1 MHDDRVLVEKRLRRL
16 LAERIRPAVHSA
28 TTPLTAYVWHAPGEP
43 VPFAEAAAADYRP
56 AAPGDRWGA
65 PWGTAWFRITGS
77 VPPEWAGRE
86 VEALVDLGF
95 DADRPGFQCEGLA
108 YTLDGQIVKGL
119 HPRSGHL
126 PVARPARGGEE
137 VGFLVEAAAN
147 PLIGLPWSRTELGD
161 RATAGTEPLYR
172 LGRIELAV
180 FARQVWELVQDLEV
194 LSQLMAE
201 LSLHDARRFE
211 ILRAV
216 ERCLDVT
223 DPADVAGTADAAREQ
238 LRDVLS
244 RRAHASAHQITAIG
258 HAHIDT
264 AWLWPLR
271 ETVRKVARTTANV
284 TALMAEHDDFRFAMS
299 QAQQLAW
306 MKDNHPQLYA
316 RIKEQVAAGRF
327 VPVGGMWVES
337 DTNLPGGESLARQL
351 VHGKRFYDREF
362 GLDTREVWLPDSFGY
377 TAALPQ
383 LMRLAGAQ
391 WFLTQKL
398 SWNQTN
404 RFPHHTFTWEGID
417 GSRIFTHFPPV
428 DTYNSEL
435 SAAELAHAARNFAEK
450 GRATRSLVP
459 FGWGDGG
466 GGPTREM
473 IARARRT
480 ADLEGSPQ
488 VTMRSPAEFFEA
500 AQAEYPQPPVW
511 SGELYLEFH
520 RGTYTS
526 QSRTKR
532 GNRRSEHLLREAE
545 LWASAAA
552 VAGAAEYPHDDL
564 DRLWKTVLLHQ
575 FHDILP
581 GSSIAWVHQE
591 AEQTYARVCGELE
604 EIIDGALHALAGP
617 GSTPVLFNAAPHGR
631 DGLPAMG
638 AVLTHG
644 GTREPSAPVTAVAG
658 DDGIVLDNG
667 LLRVS
672 VDRTGLI
679 SSLVDLRVGREV
691 VPDGL
696 SANLVQLHPD
706 VPHAWDAGELDPHY
720 RHTATE
726 LPAEDVRVEAATP
739 DECTVLTVRRFGDS
753 SMVQRISLAAGQA
766 GLDIDTEVSWH
777 ESEKILK
784 LAFGVDVLADRS
796 ASEIQYGHVMR
807 PTHANTGWDA
817 AKFEMCAHRWVHVG
831 EPGYGVALLND
842 GTYGHEV
849 TRVQDARGRTA
860 TMIRVSLLR
869 APHFPDPGTD
879 QGTHRFRHVLLPGAD
894 IVDAVRGGYQLNLP
908 VRRVTGGRGVAPLVG
923 IDDDGVVIEAVKLA
937 DDRSGDI
944 VVRLY
949 ESRGSQASARLT
961 VTVPDATVQ
970 VTDLMED
977 PLAGSGPAPS
987 VGEAGVTHVDLR
999 LRPFQILTLR
1009 FTGHPRIPGGR

>member
-1 MHDDRVLVEKRLRRL
+1 MHDDHVLVERRLRRL

-28 TTPLTAYVWHAPGEP
+28 TSALTVHVWHAPGEP
-43 VPFAEAAAADYRP
+43 VPFTEAAAAAYAP
-56 AAPGDRWGA
+56 AAAGDRWGA
-65 PWGTAWFRITGS
+65 PWGTAWWRITGE
-77 VPPEWAGRE
+77 VPADWAGRE

-108 YTLDGQIVKGL
+108 YALDGQIVKGL

-126 PVARPARGGEE
+126 PVARPARGGEP

-147 PLIGLPWSRTELGD
+147 PLIGLPWGRTDLGD
-161 RATAGTEPLYR
+161 RATAGAEPLYR

-180 FARQVWELVQDLEV
+180 FERQVWELVQDLEV

-201 LSLHDARRFE
+201 LSPHDARRFE
-211 ILRAV
+211 ILRAI
-216 ERCLDVT
+216 ERSLDAT
-223 DPADVAGTADAAREQ
+223 DLSDVPGSAGAAREQ
-238 LRDVLS
+238 LADVLT
-244 RRAHASAHQITAIG
+244 RPAHASAHRISAVG

-284 TALMAEHDDFRFAMS
+284 TALLAEHDDFRYAMS

-306 MKDNHPQLYA
+306 MKEHQPQLYA
-316 RIKEQVAAGRF
+316 RISEHIAAGRF

-351 VHGKRFYDREF
+351 VHGKRFYADEF
-362 GLDTREVWLPDSFGY
+362 GIDTQEVWLPDSFGY
-377 TAALPQ
+377 SAALPQ
-383 LMRLAGAQ
+383 LIRLAGAR

-404 RFPHHTFTWEGID
+404 RFPHHTFDWEGVD
-417 GSRIFTHFPPV
+417 GSRVFTHFPPV

-450 GRATRSLVP
+450 GRATHSLVP

-480 ADLEGSPQ
+480 ADLEGSPR
-488 VTMRSPAEFFEA
+488 VTMRSPAEFFRA
-500 AQAEYPQPPVW
+500 AEAEYPHPPVW
-511 SGELYLEFH
+511 AGELYLEFH

-526 QSRTKR
+526 QARTKR

-545 LWASAAA
+545 LWAGTAA
-552 VAGAAEYPHDDL
+552 VAGLAEYPYDAL

-591 AEQTYARVCGELE
+591 AEQTYARVCAELE
-604 EIIDGALHALAGP
+604 GIVDGALRALAGP
-617 GSTPVLFNAAPHGR
+617 GGTPVLFNAAPHAR
-631 DGLPAMG
+631 DGLPALG
-638 AVLTHG
+638 AALAPGSRPAKGETD
-644 GTREPSAPVTAVAG
+644 PPVTAVAG
-658 DDGIVLDNG
+658 EDGIVLDNG
-667 LLRVS
+667 VLRVT
-672 VDRTGLI
+672 VGRTGLI

-696 SANLVQLHPD
+696 AANLVQLHPD
-706 VPHAWDAGELDPHY
+706 VPHAWDAWEIDSYY
-720 RHTATE
+720 RNTAAE
-726 LPAEDVRVEAATP
+726 LPAEEVRLEAATP
-739 DECTVLTVRRFGDS
+739 DECRVRVVRRFGGS
-753 SMVQRISLAAGQA
+753 EMVQRLRLAAGRGA
-766 GLDIDTEVSWH
+766 LDIDTDVSWH

-784 LAFGVDVLADRS
+784 LAFPVDVLADHS
-796 ASEIQYGHVMR
+796 SSEIQYGHVKR
-807 PTHANTGWDA
+807 PTHTNTSWDA
-817 AKFEMCAHRWVHVG
+817 ARFEVCAHRWLHVG

-842 GTYGHEV
+842 ATYGHEV
-849 TRVQDARGRTA
+849 SRVRDRQGRTA
-860 TMIRVSLLR
+860 TMVRVSLLR
-869 APHFPDPGTD
+869 ARFPDPGTD
-879 QGTHRFRHVLLPGAD
+879 QGAHSFRHVLLPGAG
-894 IVDAVRGGYQLNLP
+894 IADAVRDGYHLNLP
-908 VRRVTGGRGVAPLVG
+908 VRRVVGGRAVAPLVAV
-923 IDDDGVVIEAVKLA
+923 DHDGVVVEAVKLA
-937 DDRSGDI
+937 DDRSGDV

-949 ESRGSQASARLT
+949 EAHGGQAAARLT
-961 VTVPDATVQ
+961 VAVPYATARLADLLENPVGDA
-970 VTDLMED
+970 
-977 PLAGSGPAPS
+977 PPSHGGPEVS
-987 VGEAGVTHVDLR
+987 RVDLR
-999 LRPFQILTLR
+999 LRPFQILTIRLSR
-1009 FTGHPRIPGGR
+1009 